1 MSRQNRP
8 AISLARIVRQCK
20 APERDGKTI
29 VVVGSVTDDKR
40 IFAVSHKEDQLSSL
54 ETALMNFENH
64 KYRQYGCFR
73 DWQLSAV

>member
-40 IFAVSHKEDQLSSL
+40 IFAVSHKEDQLSRL
-54 ETALMNFENH
+54 
-64 KYRQYGCFR
+64 
-73 DWQLSAV
+73 